1 MEMKDLYKKYVK
13 ETFDENG
20 LIKDLDFDIPENFNF
35 AYDIIDVIGKN
46 EPERKAL
53 VWVNDKGE
61 EHTFTYK
68 DLSVRSNQ
76 CANMLLAHGVK
87 KGDMVLSVL
96 KRHYQF
102 WILLLALDKIG
113 AILIPATNQL
123 MKKDY
128 TYRFEAADVN
138 YVVATADGDVTDHIE
153 QALEEYKGIKEK
165 FIVRGE
171 RDGWADFDAE
181 CAKYPAE
188 LERIQNNVNDN
199 MLIYFTSG
207 TTGYPKMVVHTHYY
221 CLGHIVTAKYWH
233 KLHEGSLH
241 LTISES
247 GWAKCMWGKMYGQLL
262 CAACLF
268 VYDFDRFHANDILQ
282 KIQDYK
288 VTSFCAPPTMYR
300 MFIKEGI
307 SGYDLSNLERTSIA
321 GEALNPEVF
330 NRWYDLTGLKVMEGY
345 GQTETVLA
353 IGNMC
358 EMEPKPGSTGIPTPL
373 FNIKIY
379 DDDCNEVEN
388 GQEGEI
394 VIIPKTKEK
403 IGLFKEYYKNP
414 EATADAWRGGVYHT
428 NDLAYKDNDGYF
440 WYVGRKDDVIKSS
453 GYRIGPFEIES
464 VLMEH
469 PAVLEV
475 AVTGVKDAIRGM
487 VVKATIVLTK
497 AYKDKGDEKLVKE
510 LQEHVKNQTAP
521 YKYPRVIEFVDELPK
536 TISGKIRRV
545 EIREKDNS
553 NS

>member
-46 EPERKAL
+46 EPERKAM

-68 DLSVRSNQ
+68 DLSIRSNQ

-171 RDGWADFDAE
+171 REGWTNFDAE
-181 CAKYPAE
+181 CAKYPSE
-188 LERIQNNVNDN
+188 LERIRNNVNDN

-282 KIQDYK
+282 KIQDYE

-373 FNIKIY
+373 FDIKIY

-414 EATADAWRGGVYHT
+414 EATAEAWRGGVYHT

>member
-46 EPERKAL
+46 EPERKAM

-153 QALEEYKGIKEK
+153 QALEEYNGIKEK

-171 RDGWADFDAE
+171 RDGWTNFDAE
-181 CAKYPAE
+181 CAKYPTE

-268 VYDFDRFHANDILQ
+268 VYDFDRFHANDILK

-358 EMEPKPGSTGIPTPL
+358 EMEPKPG
-373 FNIKIY
+373 
-379 DDDCNEVEN
+379 
-388 GQEGEI
+388 
-394 VIIPKTKEK
+394 
-403 IGLFKEYYKNP
+403 
-414 EATADAWRGGVYHT
+414 
-428 NDLAYKDNDGYF
+428 
-440 WYVGRKDDVIKSS
+440 
-453 GYRIGPFEIES
+453 
-464 VLMEH
+464 
-469 PAVLEV
+469 
-475 AVTGVKDAIRGM
+475 
-487 VVKATIVLTK
+487 
-497 AYKDKGDEKLVKE
+497 
-510 LQEHVKNQTAP
+510 
-521 YKYPRVIEFVDELPK
+521 
-536 TISGKIRRV
+536 
-545 EIREKDNS
+545 
-553 NS
+553 